1 VKKNTIALHDQIP
14 AHFTRG
20 GFQLSYTRCK
30 FKVIH
35 LNGPEVN
42 ADKYRSS
49 LLLGCDFQH
58 PCPNH
63 STPTE
68 IERRIS
74 VPLGI
79 MLGTS
84 LSSQLIRLLEI
95 ASLHGDNDH

>member
-1 VKKNTIALHDQIP
+1 MQINIGLRCCWVVIFSTLAPIIA
-14 AHFTRG
+14 
-20 GFQLSYTRCK
+20 
-30 FKVIH
+30 H
-35 LNGPEVN
+35 LQ
-42 ADKYRSS
+42 K
-49 LLLGCDFQH
+49 
-58 PCPNH
+58 
-63 STPTE
+63 